1 MKKAFT
7 LIELLIVIAIIGIL
21 AVAIL
26 IALDPIEQTN
36 RAIDVKLVTASGEIR
51 GAINRYYA
59 AKQYFPW
66 CTDVECATYRTPC
79 VSTGGST
86 KFATSATCAA
96 NVLQELKDSGELKEN

>member
-51 GAINRYYA
+51 GAIKNENGKSQGWKACRSCTVL
-59 AKQYFPW
+59 FPS
-66 CTDVECATYRTPC
+66 RT
-79 VSTGGST
+79 STT
-86 KFATSATCAA
+86 LAIFVFINHFHTIFT
-96 NVLQELKDSGELKEN
+96 VLILHF